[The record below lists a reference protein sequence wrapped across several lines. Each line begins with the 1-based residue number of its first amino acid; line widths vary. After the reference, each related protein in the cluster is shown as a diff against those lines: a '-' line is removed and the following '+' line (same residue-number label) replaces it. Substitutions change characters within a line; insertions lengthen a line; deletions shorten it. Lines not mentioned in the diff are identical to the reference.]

1 MQQESRNKFQS
12 LSLLEPLVEIEPSVR
27 VRKLLL
33 SVSCSVVATNE
44 LGTLISL
51 GTLSLV
57 PNQLKI
63 QILKK
68 KPFLFPADVTISVLL
83 KSSRL
88 QGSELFS

>member
-27 VRKLLL
+27 VRTLLL
-33 SVSCSVVATNE
+33 SVSGSVVATNE

-68 KPFLFPADVTISVLL
+68 KPSCFRQMSPSLSC
-83 KSSRL
+83 
-88 QGSELFS
+88 

>member
-68 KPFLFPADVTISVLL
+68 NLPV
-83 KSSRL
+83 SRRCHHRCPVEK
-88 QGSELFS
+88 Q